1 MMCTTYQ
8 TTRGLL
14 PFSVE
19 RRARRRTREGP
30 WLSIDSVSDEVS
42 EENRPASLRAPVL
55 TSHANL
61 AKFYPE
67 SLDYRLKRL
76 FLGKPLVSE
85 QLSGERLNRPIALG
99 VLAPDCISSS
109 AYGTEEIL
117 TQMTP
122 YIGLAAFAL
131 VVPIMFVIIGV
142 LFFVTT
148 SYLDVIKYYT
158 TAGGSYVVARDNFGP
173 KVAQIAA
180 VALLIDYTVTVAVQC
195 SAGTAALTTAF
206 PALTTSFPIIKN
218 ATLLLTVVVVLI
230 LIFGNLR
237 GIREAGSYFAVP
249 TYFYVTMLSLT
260 IIVGYY
266 KKAVGTLH
274 LIPQPATK
282 LLVDGRLG
290 HSGSGILMGLAFLT
304 LLRAYANGGSSLTG
318 LEAISNGVGSFR
330 RPESRNAR
338 ITLVVMSSVLAFL
351 LIGTTLLAHWTHAL
365 PYQLGSP
372 TVVGQEVSDV
382 FGAHG
387 VGHVIFFV
395 VQIATVMILYTGG
408 NTSFNGFPFLANY
421 VAGDKYLPRQL
432 TKRGH
437 RLAFSNGILVLGVV
451 SLILI
456 IAFNASVNALI
467 ALYAIGVFTGFTLAG
482 AGMVARHL
490 REKDRHWR
498 RGVFINALSA
508 CVTSIVVVIFILA
521 KFTEGAWIIVVV
533 GPLMYY
539 GLIRF
544 HRAYVREEK
553 AFEANSAKSSMHI
566 RMNRVIIFVDNYDL
580 PTERA
585 LLYCNSLN
593 PYSVRAVHFD
603 VDNLVTKRLET
614 SWGRP
619 NTASASISLEV
630 VECEDRRIDRAA
642 LELVADAVRDPDVFC
657 MVILPRRG
665 FVSRL
670 QRLLHD
676 RTADNIASAVMH
688 VPRTAATIIP
698 YNAMRRRTSEGLRRR
713 LPEGA
718 EVVEPPSDEV
728 TRGGV
733 RSDAHLAADLK
744 LAERSRDAEP
754 IGDVIERDFVE
765 VAGRVRSMA
774 IGNESGVHE
783 LRCVLSDNSGSI
795 TLVFQGRTNVPGI
808 ERGTRLMVKGT
819 VTSLRREA
827 VILNPQYEI
836 VAAPQGDH

>member
-1 MMCTTYQ
+1 
-8 TTRGLL
+8 
-14 PFSVE
+14 
-19 RRARRRTREGP
+19 
-30 WLSIDSVSDEVS
+30 VS
-42 EENRPASLRAPVL
+42 EEEKPASSRAPIL

-67 SLDYRLKRL
+67 SLDYRLKRF

-122 YIGLAAFAL
+122 FIGLAAFAL

-173 KVAQIAA
+173 KIAQIAA

-206 PALTTSFPIIKN
+206 PALKTSFPLVGDG
-218 ATLLLTVVVVLI
+218 TLLMTVVVVLI

-237 GIREAGSYFAVP
+237 GLREAGTYFAIP
-249 TYFYVTMLSLT
+249 TYFYVLMLSVT
-260 IIVGYY
+260 ILIGYYRKIVGS
-266 KKAVGTLH
+266 LH
-274 LIPQPATK
+274 VIAQPATK
-282 LLVDGRLG
+282 LLVDHKLG
-290 HSGSGILMGLAFLT
+290 HSGNGLLMGLAFIT

-338 ITLVVMSSVLAFL
+338 STLVVMSSVLAFL
-351 LIGTTLLAHWTHAL
+351 LIGTTLLAHWTHAF
-365 PYQLGSP
+365 PYDSGSP

-382 FGAHG
+382 FGASG
-387 VGHVIFFV
+387 VGHYMFLI
-395 VQIATVMILYTGG
+395 VQFATVLILYTGG

-432 TKRGH
+432 SKRGH
-437 RLAFSNGILVLGVV
+437 RLAFSNGIIVLGVV
-451 SLILI
+451 SLSLI

-482 AGMVARHL
+482 AGMVAKHL
-490 REKDRHWR
+490 REKGAHWR
-498 RGVFINALSA
+498 RGVTINALSA
-508 CVTSIVVVIFILA
+508 SVTSIVVLVFIFA

-533 GPLMYY
+533 GPIMYW
-539 GLIRF
+539 GLLRF
-544 HRAYVREEK
+544 HKTYIREEK
-553 AFEANSAKSSMHI
+553 AFEANIGKSTMRI
-566 RMNRVIIFVDNYDL
+566 RMNRIIVFVDNYDL

-603 VDNLVTKRLET
+603 VDPIVTKRLEA

-619 NTASASISLEV
+619 DTASAAISLEI
-630 VECEDRRIDRAA
+630 VECEDRRVDRAA

-698 YNAMRRRTSEGLRRR
+698 YNALRRK
-713 LPEGA
+713 LPERKMP
-718 EVVEPPSDEV
+718 EEPVSDEI

-733 RSDAHLAADLK
+733 RGESHLEADVK
-744 LAERSRDAEP
+744 LASVSSDSAP
-754 IGDVIERDFVE
+754 IGGLIEREFAE
-765 VAGRVRSMA
+765 IAGRVRSMA

-783 LRCVLSDNSGSI
+783 LRCVIADNSGSI

-808 ERGTRLMVKGT
+808 ERGTRLLVKGT

>member
-1 MMCTTYQ
+1 
-8 TTRGLL
+8 
-14 PFSVE
+14 
-19 RRARRRTREGP
+19 
-30 WLSIDSVSDEVS
+30 VS
-42 EENRPASLRAPVL
+42 EEGKIASPRAPLL

-67 SLDYRLKRL
+67 TLNYRLKRL

-85 QLSGERLNRPIALG
+85 QLSGERLSRPIALG

-122 YIGLAAFAL
+122 YVGLAAFAL

-142 LFFVTT
+142 LLFVTI
-148 SYLDVIKYYT
+148 SYWDVIKYYT

-173 KVAQIAA
+173 KVAQVAA

-206 PALTTSFPIIKN
+206 PALTKHFPIFGN
-218 ATLLLTVVVVLI
+218 GTVPLTIFVVLV

-237 GIREAGSYFAVP
+237 GLREAGSYFAFP
-249 TYFYVTMLSLT
+249 TYFYVLALGST
-260 IIVGYY
+260 IILGYY
-266 KKAVGTLH
+266 KKFAGTLH
-274 LIPQPATK
+274 VIPVPATH
-282 LLVDGRLG
+282 LLVEGRLG
-290 HSGSGILMGLAFLT
+290 HSGSGLLMGLAFIS

-318 LEAISNGVGSFR
+318 LEAISNGVGSFK
-330 RPESRNAR
+330 RPESHNAR
-338 ITLVVMSSVLAFL
+338 TTLVVMSCVLGFL
-351 LIGTTLLAHWTHAL
+351 LIGTALLAHWTHAL
-365 PYQLGSP
+365 PYAAGSP

-387 VGHVIFFV
+387 AGHVIFFI
-395 VQIATVMILYTGG
+395 VQLATVAILYTGG

-432 TKRGH
+432 SKRGH

-451 SLILI
+451 SLLLI
-456 IAFNASVNALI
+456 IAFKASVNSLV

-490 REKDRHWR
+490 RERDAHWR
-498 RGVFINALSA
+498 RGVAINLTSA
-508 CVTSIVVVIFILA
+508 TVTSLVVLIFVIV
-521 KFTEGAWIIVVV
+521 KFAEGAWIIVVV
-533 GPLMYY
+533 GPLMYW
-539 GLIRF
+539 GLLRF
-544 HRAYVREEK
+544 HRQYMREEK
-553 AFEANSAKSSMHI
+553 AFEANSARAGHQI
-566 RMNRVIIFVDNYDL
+566 RTNRVIVFVDNYDL

-585 LLYCNSLN
+585 LLYCSSLA
-593 PYSVRAVHFD
+593 PFSVRAVHFD
-603 VDNLVTKRLET
+603 VDNLVTKRLEA

-619 NTASASISLEV
+619 NTASANIALEV

-642 LELVADAVRDPDVFC
+642 LELVADVVRDPDVFC

-665 FVSRL
+665 FISRL

-676 RTADNIASAVMH
+676 RTADQIADAVMH
-688 VPRTAATIIP
+688 VPRVGATIIP
-698 YNAMRRRTSEGLRRR
+698 YRAMRRISEGVIQ
-713 LPEGA
+713 E
-718 EVVEPPSDEV
+718 EPAGDEV
-728 TRGGV
+728 TRGGL
-733 RSDAHLAADLK
+733 RSTGTMAADVK
-744 LAERSRDAEP
+744 LAERSTDAAP
-754 IGDVIERDFVE
+754 IGGLMEREFVE
-765 VAGRVRSMA
+765 IAGRVRAMS
-774 IGNESGVHE
+774 IGHESGVHE
-783 LRCVLSDNSGSI
+783 LRCVIADNTGSI

-836 VAAPQGDH
+836 VAAPSNDR

>member
-1 MMCTTYQ
+1 V
-8 TTRGLL
+8 
-14 PFSVE
+14 PEEEKPAS
-19 RRARRRTREGP
+19 RRAP
-30 WLSIDSVSDEVS
+30 L
-42 EENRPASLRAPVL
+42 L

-67 SLDYRLKRL
+67 SWDYRLKRL

-85 QLSGERLNRPIALG
+85 QLSGERLNRAIALG

-109 AYGTEEIL
+109 AYGTEQIL

-122 YIGLAAFAL
+122 AIGLAAFAL

-173 KVAQIAA
+173 KIAQIAA

-206 PALTTSFPIIKN
+206 P
-218 ATLLLTVVVVLI
+218 TLRTYTVWITVAVVLI

-237 GIREAGSYFAVP
+237 GLREAGTYFAIP
-249 TYFYVTMLSLT
+249 TYFYVAMLSLT
-260 IIVGYY
+260 IFIGFY
-266 KKAVGTLH
+266 KKIVGTLH
-274 LIPQPATK
+274 LIPQPAVK
-282 LLVDGRLG
+282 LLVEGRLG
-290 HSGSGILMGLAFLT
+290 HQGNGLLMGLAFLT

-330 RPESRNAR
+330 RPESKNAR
-338 ITLVVMSSVLAFL
+338 STLVVMASVLAFL
-351 LIGTTLLAHWTHAL
+351 LIGTTFLASWTHAL
-365 PYQLGSP
+365 PYAVGSP
-372 TVVGQEVSDV
+372 TVVGQEVGDV

-387 VGHVIFFV
+387 FGHVLFLL
-395 VQIATVMILYTGG
+395 VQFATVLILYTGG

-421 VAGDKYLPRQL
+421 VATDRYLPRQL

-437 RLAFSNGILVLGVV
+437 RLAFSNGILVLGVI

-456 IAFNASVNALI
+456 IAFQARVNALI

-490 REKDRHWR
+490 RVKSGHWR
-498 RGVFINALSA
+498 RGVFINGLSA
-508 CVTSIVVVIFILA
+508 CVTALVVMVFVLV
-521 KFTEGAWIIVVV
+521 KFTEGAWIIVIV
-533 GPLMYY
+533 GPILYVGLM
-539 GLIRF
+539 RF
-544 HRAYVREEK
+544 HKQYLREEK
-553 AFEANSAKSSMHI
+553 AFEANSAKASMSI
-566 RMNRVIIFVDNYDL
+566 RMNRVIVFVDNYDL

-603 VDNLVTKRLET
+603 IDPLVTKRLEA
-614 SWGRP
+614 SWGKAD
-619 NTASASISLEV
+619 TASASISLEIV
-630 VECEDRRIDRAA
+630 DCEDRRVDRAA

-676 RTADNIASAVMH
+676 RTADNMASAVMH

-698 YNAMRRRTSEGLRRR
+698 YRALRRR
-713 LPEGA
+713 IPEG
-718 EVVEPPSDEV
+718 ELTEEPVSDEV

-733 RSDAHLAADLK
+733 REDAHLAADVML
-744 LAERSRDAEP
+744 RSRSLDSAP
-754 IGDVIERDFVE
+754 IGGVVERQFVE
-765 VAGRVRSMA
+765 IAGRVRSMA
-774 IGNESGVHE
+774 IGHESGVHE
-783 LRCVLSDNSGSI
+783 LRCVITDNSGSI
-795 TLVFQGRTNVPGI
+795 TLVFQGRSNVPGI
-808 ERGTRLMVKGT
+808 ERGTRLLVKGT
-819 VTSLRREA
+819 VTALRREA

-836 VAAPQGDH
+836 VAAPQGDS

>member
-1 MMCTTYQ
+1 MSDEEK
-8 TTRGLL
+8 
-14 PFSVE
+14 PAS
-19 RRARRRTREGP
+19 RRAP
-30 WLSIDSVSDEVS
+30 L
-42 EENRPASLRAPVL
+42 L

-61 AKFYPE
+61 VKFYPE
-67 SLDYRLKRL
+67 TWNYRLKRV

-85 QLSGERLNRPIALG
+85 QLSGERLSRPIALG

-122 YIGLAAFAL
+122 AIGLAAFAL

-148 SYLDVIKYYT
+148 SYWDVIKYYT

-206 PALTTSFPIIKN
+206 PALTKHFPLVGN
-218 ATLLLTVVVVLI
+218 GTLLMTVIVVLI

-237 GIREAGSYFAVP
+237 GIREAGSYFAFP
-249 TYFYVTMLSLT
+249 TYFYVVMLSAT
-260 IIVGYY
+260 ILIGYY
-266 KKAVGTLH
+266 KKVVGTLH
-274 LIPQPATK
+274 LIPQPATN
-282 LLVDGRLG
+282 LLVKGHLG
-290 HSGSGILMGLAFLT
+290 TSGHGVLMGLAFLT

-330 RPESRNAR
+330 RPESPNAR
-338 ITLVVMSSVLAFL
+338 VTLVVMSSVLAFL
-351 LIGTTLLAHWTHAL
+351 LLGTTLLAHWTHAF
-365 PYQLGSP
+365 PYAAGSP

-387 VGHVIFFV
+387 IGHLIFFV

-451 SLILI
+451 SLALI
-456 IAFNASVNALI
+456 IAFNASVDALI
-467 ALYAIGVFTGFTLAG
+467 SLYAIGVFTGFTMAG

-490 REKDRHWR
+490 RVKEPHWR
-498 RGVFINALSA
+498 RGVAINATSA
-508 CVTSIVVVIFILA
+508 FVTSLVVVIFVIA

-533 GPLMYY
+533 GPIMYWGLM
-539 GLIRF
+539 RF
-544 HRAYVREEK
+544 HRQYVREEK
-553 AFEANSAKSSMHI
+553 AFEANSARAGMKI
-566 RMNRVIIFVDNYDL
+566 RMNRVIVFVDNYDL

-585 LLYCNSLN
+585 LLYCASLN
-593 PYSVRAVHFD
+593 AYSIRAVHFD
-603 VDNLVTKRLET
+603 VDNLVTKRLEAN
-614 SWGRP
+614 WGRV
-619 NTASASISLEV
+619 NTASATVSLEI
-630 VECEDRRIDRAA
+630 VECEDRRVDRAA

-676 RTADNIASAVMH
+676 RTADEISNAVMH

-698 YNAMRRRTSEGLRRR
+698 YRALRR
-713 LPEGA
+713 LTQGQLTE
-718 EVVEPPSDEV
+718 EPVSDEV

-733 RSDAHLAADLK
+733 RAASNLAADVK
-744 LAERSRDAEP
+744 LQSRSGDALP
-754 IGDVIERDFVE
+754 IGALVERESVE
-765 VAGRVRSMA
+765 IAGRVRSMA
-774 IGNESGVHE
+774 IGNESGAHE
-783 LRCVLSDNSGSI
+783 LRCVITDNSGSI
-795 TLVFQGRTNVPGI
+795 TLVFQGRTSVPGI
-808 ERGTRLMVKGT
+808 ERGTRLLVKGT

-836 VAAPQGDH
+836 VAAPQGDS

>member
-1 MMCTTYQ
+1 
-8 TTRGLL
+8 
-14 PFSVE
+14 
-19 RRARRRTREGP
+19 
-30 WLSIDSVSDEVS
+30 
-42 EENRPASLRAPVL
+42 
-55 TSHANL
+55 
-61 AKFYPE
+61 
-67 SLDYRLKRL
+67 
-76 FLGKPLVSE
+76 
-85 QLSGERLNRPIALG
+85 
-99 VLAPDCISSS
+99 
-109 AYGTEEIL
+109 
-117 TQMTP
+117 
-122 YIGLAAFAL
+122 
-131 VVPIMFVIIGV
+131 
-142 LFFVTT
+142 
-148 SYLDVIKYYT
+148 
-158 TAGGSYVVARDNFGP
+158 VARDNFGP

-206 PALTTSFPIIKN
+206 PALTTHFPLVGN
-218 ATLLLTVVVVLI
+218 GTLLLTVIVVLM

-237 GIREAGSYFAVP
+237 GIREAGSYFAFP
-249 TYFYVTMLSLT
+249 TYFYVVMLSVT
-260 IIVGYY
+260 ILIGYY
-266 KKAVGTLH
+266 KKIAGTLH
-274 LIPQPATK
+274 MIPQPATK
-282 LLVDGRLG
+282 LMVHGHLG
-290 HSGSGILMGLAFLT
+290 TSGHGLLMGLAFLT

-330 RPESRNAR
+330 RPESPNAR
-338 ITLVVMSSVLAFL
+338 STLVVMSSVLAFL
-351 LIGTTLLAHWTHAL
+351 LLGTTLLAHWTHAF
-365 PYQLGSP
+365 PYAAGTP

-387 VGHVIFFV
+387 FGHIIFFV

-456 IAFNASVNALI
+456 IAFDASVDALI
-467 ALYAIGVFTGFTLAG
+467 SLYAIGVFTGFTMAG

-490 REKDRHWR
+490 RVKEPHWR
-498 RGVFINALSA
+498 RGVAINATSA
-508 CVTSIVVVIFILA
+508 FVTSLVVVIFIIA

-533 GPLMYY
+533 GPIMYY
-539 GLIRF
+539 GLMRF
-544 HRAYVREEK
+544 HRQYEREEK
-553 AFEANSAKSSMHI
+553 AFEANSARAGMKI
-566 RMNRVIIFVDNYDL
+566 RMNRVIVFVDNYDL

-585 LLYCNSLN
+585 LLYCTSLN
-593 PYSVRAVHFD
+593 PFSIRAVHFD

-614 SWGRP
+614 NWGRP
-619 NTASASISLEV
+619 NTASANISLEI
-630 VECEDRRIDRAA
+630 VECEDRRVDRAA

-676 RTADNIASAVMH
+676 RTADEMANAVMH

-698 YNAMRRRTSEGLRRR
+698 YRALRRLTQGELR
-713 LPEGA
+713 E
-718 EVVEPPSDEV
+718 EPVSDEV

-733 RSDAHLAADLK
+733 RAASNLAADVK
-744 LAERSRDAEP
+744 LASRSGDALP
-754 IGDVIERDFVE
+754 IGALVERESVE
-765 VAGRVRSMA
+765 IAGRVRSMA
-774 IGNESGVHE
+774 IGNESGAHE
-783 LRCVLSDNSGSI
+783 LRCVITDNSGSI
-795 TLVFQGRTNVPGI
+795 TLVFQGRTSVPGI
-808 ERGTRLMVKGT
+808 ERGTRLLVKGT

>member
-1 MMCTTYQ
+1 
-8 TTRGLL
+8 
-14 PFSVE
+14 
-19 RRARRRTREGP
+19 
-30 WLSIDSVSDEVS
+30 
-42 EENRPASLRAPVL
+42 
-55 TSHANL
+55 L

-67 SLDYRLKRL
+67 SWDYRLKRL
-76 FLGKPLVSE
+76 FLGKPLVTE

-109 AYGTEEIL
+109 AYGTEQIL

-173 KVAQIAA
+173 KIAQIAA

-206 PALTTSFPIIKN
+206 PQLKTHFPLVTN
-218 ATLLLTVVVVLI
+218 GTLLITVVVVLV

-237 GIREAGSYFAVP
+237 GLREAGSYFAIP
-249 TYFYVTMLSLT
+249 TYFYVVMLSAT
-260 IIVGYY
+260 ILIGYY
-266 KKAVGTLH
+266 KKIVGTLH
-274 LIPQPATK
+274 MIPQPAVH

-290 HSGSGILMGLAFLT
+290 HQGNGLLMGLAFLT

-330 RPESRNAR
+330 RPESKNAR
-338 ITLVVMSSVLAFL
+338 STLVVMSSVLAFL

-365 PYQLGSP
+365 PYAAGSP
-372 TVVGQEVSDV
+372 TVVGQEVSDI

-387 VGHVIFFV
+387 FGHYVFFV
-395 VQIATVMILYTGG
+395 VQAATVLILYTGG

-421 VAGDKYLPRQL
+421 VATDRYLPRQL

-451 SLILI
+451 SLTLI

-490 REKDRHWR
+490 REKGGHWR

-508 CVTSIVVVIFILA
+508 CVTAIVVLVFIFA
-521 KFTEGAWIIVVV
+521 KFTEGAWIIVIV
-533 GPLMYY
+533 GPIMY
-539 GLIRF
+539 LALLRF
-544 HRAYVREEK
+544 HKQYLREEK
-553 AFEANSAKSSMHI
+553 AFEANSARASMNI
-566 RMNRVIIFVDNYDL
+566 RMNRVIVFVDNYDL
-580 PTERA
+580 PVERA

-603 VDNLVTKRLET
+603 IDPIVTKRLEAT
-614 SWGRP
+614 WGAP

-630 VECEDRRIDRAA
+630 VDCEDRRVDRAA

-676 RTADNIASAVMH
+676 RTADNMAAAVMH

-698 YNAMRRRTSEGLRRR
+698 YRALRRR
-713 LPEGA
+713 IPEG
-718 EVVEPPSDEV
+718 ELTEEPVSDEV

-733 RSDAHLAADLK
+733 REDAHLAADARLK
-744 LAERSRDAEP
+744 ERSGGSAP
-754 IGDVIERDFVE
+754 IGGVSEREFVE
-765 VAGRVRSMA
+765 VAGRVRSMS

-783 LRCVLSDNSGSI
+783 LRCVISDNSGSI
-795 TLVFQGRTNVPGI
+795 TLIFQGRTNVPGI
-808 ERGTRLMVKGT
+808 ERGTRLLVKGT

-836 VAAPQGDH
+836 VAAPQSGQ